1 MFKAIIVSTN
11 VSSYPNK
18 SVSEKI
24 DDNSAGLAEAD
35 GNALLGCELSQST
48 QCSMLSGNGYQFS
61 SLNL

>member
-11 VSSYPNK
+11 VSSYPNR

-24 DDNSAGLAEAD
+24 DDNSAGLAEAV

-48 QCSMLSGNGYQFS
+48 QCSMLSGNG
-61 SLNL
+61 